1 MMNKDNNRDNHIS
14 RRTFVSTGTLAL
26 SGLMAMGLPSLGKA
40 ASANDTV
47 QIGLIGSGSR
57 GTGLAKVIKQIPGLR
72 VVACCDTI
80 PSHLEKGM
88 AEADK
93 GAKAYTDYREL
104 LANKDIDAVI
114 IATPLYLHQPIAIAS
129 LDAGKHV
136 YSEKAMAYDI
146 PQTLELLRKT
156 KDSNLVFQLGFQ
168 YRYYE
173 LYHKVKEVIA
183 QNWLGK
189 VTHFECQY
197 NSNGNWRKPVE
208 DPKLERAINWRMYNE
223 YCGGP
228 LSELCAH
235 QIDAVNFILDSH
247 PLKVVG
253 LGGIDYWKDGRETYD
268 NVRTIYEYP
277 NGVKSSV
284 TSVLSNAYNGY
295 NIKILG
301 DRATIEI
308 QRNKA
313 FIYAESLKNKR
324 GVVDGVT
331 GATLAVTTQGE
342 AQELEFG
349 EPGKKTPEPTITAL
363 QGFYESVRTGKKPLS
378 NAENG
383 RDTTIAIHMGNAAAH
398 TETLQSWK
406 PEYSI

>member
-1 MMNKDNNRDNHIS
+1 MNDNTIS
-14 RRTFVSTGTLAL
+14 RRKFVSTGTLAL
-26 SGLMAMGLPSLGKA
+26 SGLAMGLPLVGKA
-40 ASANDTV
+40 ASPNDV
-47 QIGLIGSGSR
+47 VNIGLIGTGSR
-57 GTGLAKVIKQIPGLR
+57 GAGLATIMKQILGLKL
-72 VVACCDTI
+72 VACCDTI
-80 PSHLEKGM
+80 PGHLEKGM
-88 AEADK
+88 ALAEK
-93 GAKAYTDYREL
+93 GAKAYSDYRKL
-104 LANKDIDAVI
+104 LADKNIDAVI
-114 IATPLYLHQPIAIAS
+114 IATPLYLHQPIALAA

-136 YSEKAMAYDI
+136 YCEKAMAYDI
-146 PQTLELLRKT
+146 PQTLALLEKV
-156 KDSNLVFQLGFQ
+156 KSSNLVFQLGFQ

-173 LYHKVKEVIA
+173 LYHRVKEVIS

-253 LGGIDYWKDGRETYD
+253 LGGVDYWKDGRETYD
-268 NVRTIYEYP
+268 NVRTIYQYP
-277 NGVKSSV
+277 NGVKLSA
-284 TSVLSNAYNGY
+284 TSILSNAYNGY

-301 DRATIEI
+301 DKATIEI
-308 QRNKA
+308 RRDKA

-324 GVVDGVT
+324 GIVDGVT

-342 AQELEFG
+342 GQELVFG
-349 EPGKKTPEPTITAL
+349 EPGKKTQEPTITAL
-363 QGFYESVRTGKKPLS
+363 QAFYECVHSGKKPLS

-383 RDTTIAIHMGNAAAH
+383 RDTTIAIHMGNEAAH
-398 TETLQSWK
+398 SETLQTWK